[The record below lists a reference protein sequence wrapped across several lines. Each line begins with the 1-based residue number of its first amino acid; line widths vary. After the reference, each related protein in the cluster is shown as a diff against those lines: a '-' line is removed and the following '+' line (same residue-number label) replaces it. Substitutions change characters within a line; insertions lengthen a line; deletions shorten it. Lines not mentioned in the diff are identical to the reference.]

1 MPSSTLGDEL
11 QTAVDFVSRAL
22 SGGGDC
28 LVFDRSGRTL
38 APTVIAAF
46 LIVDRRVDAAAA
58 MRLVAQSCAGS
69 AATEDFFAPPL
80 AGELR
85 RLGGSWRRVS
95 TSPSVA
101 RALLLNDGGAR
112 NEALTSASTE
122 EAVTAVAAAEAE
134 RQWPTPR
141 RPPPPPP
148 SMQQS
153 SALAARAEDWESVLD
168 VSPRRGAVATSSL
181 AEAPDLS
188 TWLAQSGFPAA
199 LRASLTKANVTTLTA
214 LREVSVD
221 ALVTK
226 GSVKLLQARRL
237 VAQARLAL

>member
-181 AEAPDLS
+181 VEAPDLS